1 MEISEKL
8 VDEAIWITISGN
20 VDSISSSELQQHI
33 LTAFQQKKNV
43 VIDFANVRYMSSAG
57 LRAILLGQ
65 KTAVSKGG
73 SLKLIHVQEAVMSV
87 FRITGFDK
95 LLTIES

>member
-1 MEISEKL
+1 
-8 VDEAIWITISGN
+8 
-20 VDSISSSELQQHI
+20 
-33 LTAFQQKKNV
+33 
-43 VIDFANVRYMSSAG
+43 MSSAG